1 MFNLKDTL
9 SEISNLKTEEEI
21 IDFVKNRI
29 NILENN
35 SKIVDIN
42 NYENENK
49 IYEGYINSNSQV
61 NSSNLVKPFCINDL
75 DLYINFIKDLKEK
88 NITNVISLISL
99 LQDYI
104 IDTFGY
110 KGDMNNRITT
120 YLTYKEQGSVPI
132 NRFYQNNSALCSERS
147 ASVQNLA
154 SLVGLKSYLLFG
166 KLSSENETE
175 THAYNIFQ
183 MKNNTLVLFDVT
195 NPVIL
200 ENGAYVPAINDLG
213 IIDIN
218 TLEQVEFDFNYLAN
232 LYNKPVHNNEPN
244 RTYYT
249 SNHLTIKK

>member
-9 SEISNLKTEEEI
+9 SEINNLKTEEEI

-49 IYEGYINSNSQV
+49 IYEDYINSNSQV

-75 DLYINFIKDLKEK
+75 NLYINFIKVLKEK

-104 IDTFGY
+104 INTFGY

>member
-9 SEISNLKTEEEI
+9 NEISNLKTEEEI

-75 DLYINFIKDLKEK
+75 DLYINFIKVLKEK

-120 YLTYKEQGSVPI
+120 YLAYKEPGSVPI

-232 LYNKPVHNNEPN
+232 LYNKPIHSNEPN